1 MKYISAKY
9 IVKRL
14 PLILLILALSYC
26 TLLVGGY
33 SYLEQLED
41 DEFVGKT
48 LLIYPST
55 GQFVP
60 DEDWYFGKKT
70 GDSWFSD
77 PSSPPEYNVPPN
89 LYRIVGYYKEAYQGG
104 ALLAG
109 DGLTKYLIEPIS
121 GKTDKRLFFSS
132 LFLCDA
138 QTNLN
143 DPETGIKIDFICD

>member
-48 LLIYPST
+48 LLIYPT
-55 GQFVP
+55 AGLFVL
-60 DEDWYFGKKT
+60 DDNWYFGKKT
-70 GDSWFSD
+70 GDSFFHI
-77 PSSPPEYNVPPN
+77 SPPYPKDDPPIN
-89 LYRIVGYYKEAYQGG
+89 LYRIVGKYQEINYGG
-104 ALLAG
+104 KLLAG

-121 GKTDKRLFFSS
+121 GKTDKRLFFFF